1 MFSGFVAGT
10 TFFFISS
17 TCLAVLLLPM
27 VYRAGRL
34 EPEGRLPVRSDFSP
48 KRESKSPGPPKPG
61 SRVRYED
68 GEKQLRRQ
76 RQYTAGGIG
85 SSRSRS
91 SKSSRRSLVG
101 PSCISTGETRFTSSF
116 SITARECHWLG
127 NLPPLEVHHFG
138 GEVHGGC
145 QSRIGKKSETTCR
158 RVSFT
163 HLRFV
168 SVMFLVSA
176 QSLCVSKLVY
186 TVCILVD
193 ETIHIGTVNL
203 IVSP

>member
-1 MFSGFVAGT
+1 
-10 TFFFISS
+10 
-17 TCLAVLLLPM
+17 M
-27 VYRAGRL
+27 VYWAGRL
-34 EPEGRLPVRSDFSP
+34 EPEGHLPVRSDFSP
-48 KRESKSPGPPKPG
+48 KRKSKSPGPPKSG

-101 PSCISTGETRFTSSF
+101 PCISTGETRFMSSF
-116 SITARECHWLG
+116 SITTRECHWLG
-127 NLPPLEVHHFG
+127 NLSPLEVHHFG
-138 GEVHGGC
+138 GGVHGGC
-145 QSRIGKKSETTCR
+145 QSGIGKKSETTCR

-176 QSLCVSKLVY
+176 QSLCVSKSVY

-193 ETIHIGTVNL
+193 ETIRIGTVGL
-203 IVSP
+203 TVSP